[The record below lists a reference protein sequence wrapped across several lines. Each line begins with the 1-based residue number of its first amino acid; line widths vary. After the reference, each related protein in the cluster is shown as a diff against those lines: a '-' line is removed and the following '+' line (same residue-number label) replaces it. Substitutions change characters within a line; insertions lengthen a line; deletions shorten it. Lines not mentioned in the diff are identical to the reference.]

1 MTGDLAEAIARAAR
15 ELPAGQALRLADE
28 AARCSGAAEAVRA
41 NLHYL
46 VPTAAFE
53 RVTRRLVEAWQES
66 SGQAVALGLRA
77 AVRAVAAARA
87 DQTIDIVWTGPQTP
101 EVPVRLTRA
110 VLVDVI
116 RSAAERLVI
125 VSFAAYKVALVIN
138 ELAAAADRGIDV
150 RLILET
156 SEASG
161 GRLDVDAANA
171 FTSLGA
177 AVSFWVWPTDQ
188 RPALPTGTAAL
199 HAKVAIADDHTALVT
214 SANLTGHGMNEN
226 MELGLLVRGGA
237 VPRRLA
243 AHFAQLM
250 TDRVLV
256 QVPLK

>member
-1 MTGDLAEAIARAAR
+1 MKGDLAQAISTAAR
-15 ELPAGQALRLADE
+15 ELPAGQALRLAEE
-28 AARCSGAAEAVRA
+28 AARCSGATEAVRA
-41 NLHYL
+41 NLHCL

-53 RVTRRLVEAWQES
+53 RVTRRLVDAWQDA
-66 SGQAVALGLRA
+66 SGEAVALGLRA
-77 AVRAVAAARA
+77 AVRAVEATRA
-87 DQTIDIVWTGPQTP
+87 DQAVDIVWTGPQTP

-125 VSFAAYKVALVIN
+125 VSFAAYRVALVVD
-138 ELAAAADRGIDV
+138 ELAAAADRGVDV

-171 FTSLGA
+171 FSSLGA

-188 RPALPTGTAAL
+188 RPALPAGTAAL
-199 HAKVAIADDHTALVT
+199 HAKAAIADDHTALVT

-243 AHFAQLM
+243 AHFTRLM
-250 TDRVLV
+250 AGRVLV
-256 QVPLK
+256 RVA

>member
-1 MTGDLAEAIARAAR
+1 MTGDLAQAISTAAR
-15 ELPAGQALRLADE
+15 ELPASQVLRLADE
-28 AARCSGAAEAVRA
+28 AGRCPGAAEAVRA
-41 NLHYL
+41 NLQSL

-53 RVTRRLVEAWQES
+53 RVTRRLVEVWQDA

-77 AVRAVAAARA
+77 AVRAVQATRA
-87 DQTIDIVWTGPQTP
+87 DQAIDIVWTGPQTP

-125 VSFAAYKVALVIN
+125 VSFAAYKVALVVD

-177 AVSFWVWPTDQ
+177 AVSFWIWPSDQ
-188 RPALPTGTAAL
+188 RPALPAGTAAL
-199 HAKVAIADDHTALVT
+199 HAKAAIADDHTALVT

-250 TDRVLV
+250 TDRVLDRV
-256 QVPLK
+256 L

>member
-1 MTGDLAEAIARAAR
+1 MKGDLAQAISTAAR
-15 ELPAGQALRLADE
+15 ELPAGQALRLADQ
-28 AARCSGAAEAVRA
+28 AARCAGATEAVRA
-41 NLHYL
+41 NLHCL

-53 RVTRRLVEAWQES
+53 RVTRRLVEAWQDA
-66 SGQAVALGLRA
+66 SGEAVALGLRA
-77 AVRAVAAARA
+77 AVRAVEAARA
-87 DQTIDIVWTGPQTP
+87 DQAVDIVWTGPQTP

-125 VSFAAYKVALVIN
+125 VSFAAYKVALVVD

-171 FTSLGA
+171 FSSLGA

-188 RPALPTGTAAL
+188 RPALPAGTAAL
-199 HAKVAIADDHTALVT
+199 HAKAAIADDHTALVT

-226 MELGLLVRGGA
+226 IELGLLVRGGA

-250 TDRVLV
+250 AGRVLV
-256 QVPLK
+256 RVA